1 MEKVKIVLADDEVLF
16 RKGISFLIQR
26 EPNFEVLFEAS
37 NGEEI
42 FLSVENPDS
51 GCLIGYVRLR
61 IPSEQAH
68 RKEIVGKNAGLIR
81 EIHVLGPLVPVGE
94 KDPLLWQHRGYGTT
108 LLNKAEEI
116 ALNEYNCKKM
126 LVTSALGSRRYF
138 MKLGY
143 SLEGPYMSKKI
154 QRYDS

>member
-1 MEKVKIVLADDEVLF
+1 VKGEKMPDPDDLKIVTRTYD
-16 RKGISFLIQR
+16 
-26 EPNFEVLFEAS
+26 AS
-37 NGEEI
+37 DGEEI

-51 GCLIGYVRLR
+51 GCLIGYTRLR

-68 RKEIVGKNAGLIR
+68 RKEIAGKNAGLIR
-81 EIHVLGPLVPVGE
+81 EMHVLGPLVPVGE
-94 KDPLLWQHRGYGTT
+94 TDPLLWQHKGYGST

-116 ALNEYNCKKM
+116 AQTEYARRKI

-154 QRYDS
+154 ER